1 MKSKRSR
8 PAKFQLK
15 NLKIYNNIHFRYIF
29 RGGRNIPA
37 SFLSE
42 DIHKVYLILKDYL
55 SIMKRD
61 LYIDFAK
68 GLATLSIIF
77 IHTAFWSGQFYIP
90 AEVRVFSLVFDVAL
104 FYALSGITSGAN
116 IEKTFYR
123 LLKLQITYMIFVTF
137 LFFMDYFFKI
147 FGLNFFSLEW
157 LQNFYST
164 FGSKYTINSI
174 STFPQWENLGN
185 WYLHQ
190 YTNADTFPV
199 VMGSFWYLKVYF
211 ILTVF
216 GVLILR
222 FFPKHINWFIALCV
236 ALTLLFNIFPE
247 IYPDGQVGYVAFYL
261 AVFLI
266 GNRMKGKKIPAKMIP
281 VLYALV
287 AAALIWMF
295 WYYGNE
301 IFYKI
306 NRNKFPPKIP
316 YITWAM
322 FSLVTLFVFYNRLKI
337 SAESFVTYIGK
348 NAIFFYFAQGISSS
362 LVYFLVVPLREYMP
376 WWILMILIYI
386 INVFLAFGISAIL
399 KKVDGF
405 GWNILEILR
414 KKTAIK

>member
-1 MKSKRSR
+1 M
-8 PAKFQLK
+8 
-15 NLKIYNNIHFRYIF
+15 N
-29 RGGRNIPA
+29 
-37 SFLSE
+37 
-42 DIHKVYLILKDYL
+42 
-55 SIMKRD
+55 RD

-90 AEVRVFSLVFDVAL
+90 TEVRVFSLVFDVAL
-104 FYALSGITSGAN
+104 FYALSGITSGSN

-123 LLKLQITYMIFVTF
+123 LLKLQVTYMIFVTL
-137 LFFMDYFFKI
+137 LFFLDYFFKI
-147 FGLNFFSLEW
+147 SGLSFFSLEW

-164 FGSKYTINSI
+164 FGSKYAATSI
-174 STFPQWENLGN
+174 STEPQWQNLGN

-222 FFPKHINWFIALCV
+222 FFPRHINWFIGLCI
-236 ALTLLFNIFPE
+236 ALTLIFNIFPWL
-247 IYPDGQVGYVAFYL
+247 YPTGQVGYVAFYL
-261 AVFLI
+261 AIFLI
-266 GNRMKGKKIPAKMIP
+266 ANRMRGKKIPTRIIP
-281 VLYALV
+281 VLYAIV
-287 AAALIWMF
+287 AGLLMWMF

-306 NRNKFPPKIP
+306 NKNKFPPKIP
-316 YITWAM
+316 YIIWTL

-337 SAESFVTYIGK
+337 TRENLITYIGR

-362 LVYFLVVPLREYMP
+362 LVYFIVVSLNEKMP
-376 WWILMILIYI
+376 WWVLMILIYCINI
-386 INVFLAFGISAIL
+386 ILAIIIAEVL
-399 KKVDGF
+399 KKTDRL
-405 GWNILEILR
+405 GWNVLEFLR
-414 KKTAIK
+414 RKTAS

>member
-1 MKSKRSR
+1 M
-8 PAKFQLK
+8 
-15 NLKIYNNIHFRYIF
+15 N
-29 RGGRNIPA
+29 
-37 SFLSE
+37 
-42 DIHKVYLILKDYL
+42 
-55 SIMKRD
+55 RD

-116 IEKTFYR
+116 IEKTLYR

-137 LFFMDYFFKI
+137 LFFADYFFKV

-164 FGSKYTINSI
+164 FGSKYATTSI
-174 STFPQWENLGN
+174 SVEPQWQNLGN

-222 FFPKHINWFIALCV
+222 FFPKHVSWFIAVCIL
-236 ALTLLFNIFPE
+236 LTLIFNVFPWY
-247 IYPDGQVGYVAFYL
+247 YPTGQVGYVAFYL
-261 AVFLI
+261 GIFLI
-266 GNRMKGKKIPAKMIP
+266 ANKMRGKRIPTKFIP
-281 VLYALV
+281 FLYSIVAL
-287 AAALIWMF
+287 ALMWMF
-295 WYYGNE
+295 WYYGND

-316 YITWAM
+316 YIIWSF
-322 FSLVTLFVFYNRLKI
+322 FSLVTLFVLYNRLKI
-337 SAESFVTYIGK
+337 SKENLITHIGK

-362 LVYFLVVPLREYMP
+362 LVYFIAVPLQEKMP
-376 WWILMILIYI
+376 WWLLMIFIYI
-386 INVFLAFGISAIL
+386 INIILAFLIAEGL
-399 KKVDGF
+399 KKVDHS
-405 GWNILEILR
+405 GWKILEFLR
-414 KKTAIK
+414 KKTAS

>member
-1 MKSKRSR
+1 M
-8 PAKFQLK
+8 
-15 NLKIYNNIHFRYIF
+15 N
-29 RGGRNIPA
+29 
-37 SFLSE
+37 
-42 DIHKVYLILKDYL
+42 
-55 SIMKRD
+55 RD

-137 LFFMDYFFKI
+137 LFFADYFFKV

-164 FGSKYTINSI
+164 FGSKYSTTSI
-174 STFPQWENLGN
+174 STEPQWQNLGN

-222 FFPKHINWFIALCV
+222 FFPKHINWFIAVCIL
-236 ALTLLFNIFPE
+236 LTLIFNVFPWY
-247 IYPDGQVGYVAFYL
+247 YPTGQVGYVAFYL
-261 AVFLI
+261 GVFLI
-266 GNRMKGKKIPAKMIP
+266 ANKMRGKKIPTKMIP
-281 VLYALV
+281 ILYGLV
-287 AAALIWMF
+287 AATLIWMF
-295 WYYGNE
+295 WYYGND

-316 YITWAM
+316 YIIWTL
-322 FSLVTLFVFYNRLKI
+322 FSLVTLFVLYNRLKI
-337 SAESFVTYIGK
+337 SKESFITHIGK

-362 LVYFLVVPLREYMP
+362 LVYFIVVPLQGKMP
-376 WWILMILIYI
+376 WWILMIFIYI
-386 INVFLAFGISAIL
+386 INVILAFFIAEGL
-399 KKVDGF
+399 KKVDHS
-405 GWNILEILR
+405 GWKILEFLR
-414 KKTAIK
+414 KKTAS